1 MIATMRR
8 ITFLVVMALV
18 LLAGLIGWTLKMEV
32 APSFPL
38 HLSSMHATHSLAV
51 VPYYYCPPPPFSC
64 RV

>member
-18 LLAGLIGWTLKMEV
+18 LLAGLIGWTIKMEV

-38 HLSSMHATHSLAV
+38 HHSGIHANHLQADG
-51 VPYYYCPPPPFSC
+51 PLYYCPPPPFSC
-64 RV
+64 L